1 MIRRGKNHKNL
12 RVSRQEGH
20 EGQFSNAPGRTA
32 YSEEYHFENNNL
44 RKIREGGGRKTEIIV
59 TDSKIGNRSSVRY
72 HR

>member
-44 RKIREGGGRKTEIIV
+44 RKIREGWGGEEKRRHAHSESFEMLKL
-59 TDSKIGNRSSVRY
+59 
-72 HR
+72 